1 MKYRIRI
8 LATLLVLCLLAG
20 LAACGKK
27 PAGEPLFA
35 ERGEL
40 ERASLGDYA
49 PAKDAKAVREALTA
63 AGQTRAAELDREEA
77 EVEPGL
83 DLELSKPPEGDV
95 VVTDGAY
102 IYMLDSYGLIIFSV
116 AGKDSEPLSYTK
128 IQRGGASWSE
138 AMYLAGDRMAVVYTA
153 DEADSAAADSAAVH
167 TVLLDLSD
175 RRAPKKLTETALEG
189 KQVGACLLDGALVLV
204 TQKSWLTLPKED
216 EELLPKL
223 WEDGKELS
231 LKPGELYLSPEPAK
245 PAVTLTAALR
255 MEDGRILDALAFT
268 DGVEAVCLRDGEI
281 CLSRT
286 LWTETASAPRQE
298 APYTVVDYSTTA
310 RTELKCLR
318 LEGTLRLTG
327 GCVLEGALS
336 DPAALDPRGELLRIV
351 TDADSRSF
359 SSYTDEAHGWTNY
372 EIHSHSR
379 GSALAVLDAGLQS
392 LGALTSLGGTRGIG
406 ACCFVGDTAWFSAAG
421 SRSAVYTADL
431 SDPAK
436 PVMTDSF
443 PVQGERLLLRAFGE
457 GLVLGLVSPE
467 AGEPW
472 KLVMYDLSD
481 PAHPREADSLSLKS
495 RVPASELSN
504 PAALFTDAANCL
516 LGFPVS
522 GSNGNEYLLV
532 RWTGSQLKQKGT
544 LALEYVP
551 ANARGL
557 LLDGLLY
564 ICSPPGEIYVA
575 DPETMTVLATVSNA
589 AG

>member
-1 MKYRIRI
+1 MKKTICLI
-8 LATLLVLCLLAG
+8 LALLLLAAPLSG
-20 LAACGKK
+20 CGKK
-27 PAGEPLFA
+27 PGGEPLFA

-49 PAKDAKAVREALTA
+49 PAKDAKAVREALAA
-63 AGQTRAAELDREEA
+63 AGQTHAAELDREEA
-77 EVEPGL
+77 DAEPSL
-83 DLELSKPPEGDV
+83 DLVRSEPHEGDS

-116 AGKDSEPLSYTK
+116 AGRASEPLSYTK
-128 IQRGGASWSE
+128 IQRSGASWSE
-138 AMYLAGDRMAVVYTA
+138 AMYLEGDRMAVVYTA
-153 DEADSAAADSAAVH
+153 DGEDGAAADSSVVH
-167 TVLLDLSD
+167 AVLLDLSD

-189 KQVGACLLDGALVLV
+189 KQVGACLLNGALVLV
-204 TQKSWLTLPKED
+204 TQKSWLTLPQQD
-216 EELLPKL
+216 EALLPRL
-223 WEDGKELS
+223 LEDGKELS

-298 APYTVVDYSTTA
+298 APYTVVDYSTAA

-318 LEGTLRLTG
+318 LEGKLRLTG

-336 DPAALDPRGELLRIV
+336 DPDALDSRGELLRLV

-359 SSYTDEAHGWTNY
+359 SAYTDEAHGWTNY
-372 EIHSHSR
+372 ETHSHTR
-379 GSALAVLDAGLQS
+379 GSALAVLNAGLES
-392 LGALTSLGGTRGIG
+392 VGALTGLGGTRGIG
-406 ACCFVGDTAWFSAAG
+406 ACRFVGDTAWFSAAG
-421 SRSAVYTADL
+421 SRSTVYTADL

-472 KLVMYDLSD
+472 RLVMYDVSD
-481 PAHPREADSLSLKS
+481 PAHPREADSLSLKN
-495 RVPASELSN
+495 RVPASELSD
-504 PAALFTDAANCL
+504 PAALFTDASNCL
-516 LGFPVS
+516 LGFPVAGNS
-522 GSNGNEYLLV
+522 GNEYLLV

-551 ANARGL
+551 DNARGL

-589 AG
+589 VG